1 MRNDLAGK
9 TASGNYCNLLAQFF
23 FDPVHNTVKCSRIA
37 VDHAAFHTLDGIFTN
52 DAFGSLNA
60 DTTQLRST
68 GCEGIQGHSHS
79 GKNHTAHIMFL
90 FINHAHR
97 ACSSHINN
105 RQRKGIL
112 MDSRNRICH
121 QVGTKLSRIVHHNIQ
136 TGLHSRSQN
145 HRLLVKHL
153 LSSKLHGIGDL
164 GNYRGND
171 AAFNICTF
179 NVVNVNNRF

>member
-23 FDPVHNTVKCSRIA
+23 LDPVYNAVKCSCVA
-37 VDHAAFHTLDGIFTN
+37 VDHAAFHTLDGVFPN
-52 DAFGSLNA
+52 DALGRLNTDPA
-60 DTTQLRST
+60 QLRSM

-79 GKNHTAHIMFL
+79 GKNHTAHIVFL

-121 QVGTKLSRIVHHNIQ
+121 QVSAKLSRIIHHNIQ

-145 HRLLVKHL
+145 HGLLVEHL
-153 LSSKLHGIGDL
+153 LSSKLHCIGDL

-171 AAFNICTF
+171 TAFNICTL
-179 NVVNVNNRF
+179 NVVNVNDSL